1 MSRKK
6 TLRLISLVM
15 LAVAIVFVMCALS
28 NPALGST
35 IYIGSLEFGA
45 EYWRICYAAYVAIMI
60 ALFAASFF
68 VGEKGSSEEA
78 MERKLGRGIVIA
90 ATVVILVGIFAKGLF
105 GGSPFEARITIPAG
119 SQDEYVFYDQEI
131 SSYRD
136 TVTVS
141 AGEGL
146 GDTTVMLE
154 SHDGS
159 DRVSTYLT
167 PGMPVELEVEPGA
180 WYKVG
185 VSQQNPTD
193 ADQEAVVLIDGL
205 LELRIE

>member
-6 TLRLISLVM
+6 
-15 LAVAIVFVMCALS
+15 
-28 NPALGST
+28 GQ
-35 IYIGSLEFGA
+35 
-45 EYWRICYAAYVAIMI
+45 
-60 ALFAASFF
+60 
-68 VGEKGSSEEA
+68 
-78 MERKLGRGIVIA
+78 GRGIVMVA
-90 ATVVILVGIFAKGLF
+90 VVVILVGIFAKGLF
-105 GGSPFEARITIPAG
+105 GGSSFEARITIPAG
-119 SQDEYVFYDQEI
+119 SQDEYVYYDQEI

-146 GDTTVMLE
+146 GDTTVVLE
-154 SHDGS
+154 SHDGG

-167 PGMPVELEVEPGA
+167 PGMPVKLEVEPGA

-185 VSQQNPTD
+185 ISQQNPTD
-193 ADQEAVVLIDGL
+193 ADQEAVVLIDGA